1 MARMAA
7 WLACDREISM
17 AAVAR
22 MAARLACDREI
33 SMAAVAR
40 MARIAAGL
48 KVFIACS
55 IYIVLL
61 I

>member
-1 MARMAA
+1 MARMAV
-7 WLACDREISM
+7 WLVC
-17 AAVAR
+17 VG
-22 MAARLACDREI
+22 EI

-48 KVFIACS
+48 KVFIACP

>member
-1 MARMAA
+1 MARMAT

-17 AAVAR
+17 ATV
-22 MAARLACDREI
+22 
-33 SMAAVAR
+33 
-40 MARIAAGL
+40 ARIAAGL
-48 KVFIACS
+48 KVFIACP

>member
-1 MARMAA
+1 MAAVASMARMAA

-17 AAVAR
+17 AAMARVA
-22 MAARLACDREI
+22 ACDGEI
-33 SMAAVAR
+33 SMAAV
-40 MARIAAGL
+40 ARIAAGL